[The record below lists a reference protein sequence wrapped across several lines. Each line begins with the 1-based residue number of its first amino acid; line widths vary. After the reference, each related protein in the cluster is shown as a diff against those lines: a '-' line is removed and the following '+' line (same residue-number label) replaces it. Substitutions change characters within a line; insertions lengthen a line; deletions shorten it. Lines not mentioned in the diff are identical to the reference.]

1 MNRSLISFFF
11 LLCFF
16 ISTSNA
22 QIDSLIIN
30 GSDTGF
36 TMVTGSLLTWLIAT
50 PTGATAAIEVWL
62 DVNDDST
69 IDTLIDK
76 RRYALTQTDGS
87 SSDGIPDM
95 DGTLNG
101 RIYLEY
107 NLGLAPGTYLLQ
119 FTVGATT
126 VTRKGT
132 ITPLSS
138 PVHSISGHVTPPA
151 EKSPQ
156 YIFMEARRS
165 GHSAVPES
173 WEALT
178 DALGN
183 YVIYTDADT
192 SGNPW
197 EIRFAD
203 GSSPYPP
210 SVPSPSKYSITLTGN
225 PSGLDFTFS
234 AVAAKVTGYLKDE
247 SGNPITNRGVSINNQ
262 DFSLFRR
269 ENTNE
274 SGYFEIGLMESE
286 LSDSTFRLASYFLM
300 NTDNDMIGVKFIN
313 GIHNGDSLFY
323 HLVSY
328 HVNSSIQGQVLVNGN
343 PPGFGITISGNVY
356 DTAMTF
362 TIAESA
368 TGNFSLPVSNNLY
381 NYIVSPDNWEG
392 SYNYHWNSVVAHPG
406 QTGLIIHITHN
417 VSSPQY
423 SLSLN
428 SSNGTISKN
437 PNQSFYDSSSVVQLT
452 AVPNSGYHFTGWG
465 GDISGT
471 SNPVFVMMNSNKNI
485 TAMFEQN
492 QFAMSVQ
499 HKWNLVS
506 LPYQSFGILKPFAFP
521 TAVSNAFA
529 YEGSYD
535 AKDTLKSGDGY
546 WLKFNGEQNLIHY
559 GNDSLFSGTV
569 EVVEGWNLL
578 GSLSK
583 PFAVS
588 SITSEPPGLVT
599 SQFYGYAKG
608 YQIVDTI
615 QPGKAYWV
623 KVNQD
628 GELFY
633 STFTTSTTKRIKIVP
648 MQKK

>member
-1 MNRSLISFFF
+1 MNRNLISFFIFIF
-11 LLCFF
+11 LF
-16 ISTSNA
+16 ISISSA
-22 QIDSLIIN
+22 QIDSLVIN
-30 GSDTGF
+30 GSDTSF
-36 TMVTGSLLTWLIAT
+36 TMVTGSVLTWRIHVASGVT
-50 PTGATAAIEVWL
+50 SAIEVWL
-62 DVNDDST
+62 DVNNNGI
-69 IDTLIDK
+69 IDTSTDK
-76 RRYALTQTDGS
+76 RRYSLTQTDGS
-87 SSDGIPDM
+87 NSGGIPDM

-101 RIYLEY
+101 IIYLEY
-107 NLGLAPGTYLLQ
+107 NLGIAPGTYLFQ
-119 FTVGATT
+119 FTVGALT
-126 VTRKGT
+126 VTRRGT
-132 ITPLSS
+132 ITPLPS
-138 PVHSISGHVTPPA
+138 PAHSISGHVTPPPG
-151 EKSPQ
+151 KSAQ
-156 YIFMEARRS
+156 YLFMEARRS

-173 WEALT
+173 WEGLT

-197 EIRFAD
+197 EIRFAE

-225 PSGLDFTFS
+225 PSVLDFTFS
-234 AVAAKVTGYLKDE
+234 AVAAKVVGYLKDE
-247 SGNPITNRGVSINNQ
+247 IGNPIPNRGVSINNQ

-286 LSDSTFRLASYFLM
+286 LSDSTFRLASYFIF
-300 NTDNDMIGVKFIN
+300 NTDDDMIGVKFIN

-323 HLVSY
+323 NLVSY

-343 PPGFGITISGNVY
+343 PPGFRITIGGNVY

-362 TIAESA
+362 TIADSA
-368 TGNFSLPVSNNLY
+368 TGNFSLPVSGNLY
-381 NYIVSPDNWEG
+381 NYIVSPNNWEG
-392 SYNYHWNSVVAHPG
+392 SYNYHWNSILAHPG

-428 SSNGTISKN
+428 SSNGTITKS

-452 AVPNSGYHFTGWG
+452 AIPNSGYHFTGWS

-485 TAMFEQN
+485 TAMFAQN
-492 QFAMSVQ
+492 QFTINVQ
-499 HKWNLVS
+499 NKWNLVS
-506 LPYQSFGILKPFAFP
+506 LPYQSSGILKPFAYP

-535 AKDTLKSGDGY
+535 AKDSLKSGVGY
-546 WLKFNGEQNLIHY
+546 WLKFNGEQQHIHL
-559 GNDSLFSGTV
+559 GNDSLYSLSV
-569 EVVEGWNLL
+569 DVVEGWNLL
-578 GSLSK
+578 GSLSI
-583 PFAVS
+583 PFDIS

-599 SQFYGYAKG
+599 SQFYSYAKG
-608 YQIVDTI
+608 YEVVETI

-623 KVNQD
+623 KVNQE
-628 GELFY
+628 GELFF
-633 STFTTSTTKRIKIVP
+633 STLPASAAKKIKIVP
-648 MQKK
+648 MR